1 MICRAGH
8 APDEGD
14 RRNTTDRPTIWAK
27 GGGRYNCQILI
38 RYPPHRSS
46 TFFGIDRILN
56 GSIATARV
64 EAARTFKQ
72 SVTMIGSTL
81 CTSGPF
87 PGEIPQCVR
96 NRFPPCL
103 AVRVG
108 VGESF
113 FAALRHRE
121 LAWPSC
127 TRG

>member
-64 EAARTFKQ
+64 EAARTFKK
-72 SVTMIGSTL
+72 V
-81 CTSGPF
+81 
-87 PGEIPQCVR
+87 
-96 NRFPPCL
+96 
-103 AVRVG
+103 
-108 VGESF
+108 
-113 FAALRHRE
+113 
-121 LAWPSC
+121 
-127 TRG
+127 